1 MAVYFFKN
9 IKLQVAQGKIAP
21 LKSESVLVQILRCLP
36 RKKKDGGPKLIK
48 QLILRKPWLTK
59 FV

>member
-21 LKSESVLVQILRCLP
+21 LKSESVLVQIIITMFTA
-36 RKKKDGGPKLIK
+36 KKKDGGPKLIIK
-48 QLILRKPWLTK
+48 ISS
-59 FV
+59 